1 MLSPRYI
8 SVQGFNVSPR
18 LVAVQGLWPP
28 PRRGSAGRWSPY
40 ARHDDVFN
48 LPVEDRALL
57 PVLSGEELASLLAEA
72 DRSSV
77 AALLSSVAAEGVPEQ
92 VFLNSIGVPRA
103 HLVALFEAH
112 GPQIEVDASLLSSLL
127 VLVASEQ
134 RFNDT
139 RLRLALLMAA
149 AILMW
154 D

>member
-1 MLSPRYI
+1 MSPH
-8 SVQGFNVSPR
+8 

-28 PRRGSAGRWSPY
+28 PRRGSIGRWSPY

-77 AALLSSVAAEGVPEQ
+77 VALLSSVAAEGIPEQ

-103 HLVALFEAH
+103 HLVAMFEVH
-112 GPQIEVDASLLSSLL
+112 GPQIEVDASLLPSLL
-127 VLVASEQ
+127 ALVASEQ

-139 RLRLALLMAA
+139 RLRLTLLMAV

>member
-1 MLSPRYI
+1 MLNPRYI

-77 AALLSSVAAEGVPEQ
+77 VALLSSVAAEGVPEQ

-112 GPQIEVDASLLSSLL
+112 GPQITVEPAALPVLLALAAGVDRLD
-127 VLVASEQ
+127 
-134 RFNDT
+134 R
-139 RLRLALLMAA
+139 RLRLALLVAA
-149 AILMW
+149 ALLMW
-154 D
+154 N